1 MRRPQLRPGGPKSG
15 RTTAHERQS
24 IRHIAIF
31 DLGPAAIDR
40 SHPTPVGE
48 ALLAGDRSQLVCPPA
63 RGCRVSYQYEQRRDQ
78 GQARCYKQRISQ
90 PLGGGECC
98 VALCQSLAR
107 KTETEKDD
115 TQRTTAYHLGLASGQ
130 TDKRAVGDR
139 IIKRKR

>member
-24 IRHIAIF
+24 IRNIAII

-48 ALLAGDRSQLVCPPA
+48 ALLAGDRSQLVCA
-63 RGCRVSYQYEQRRDQ
+63 GCGVSYQYKQRRDQ
-78 GQARCYKQRISQ
+78 GQARSYKPRISQ
-90 PLGGGECC
+90 PLGDGECC

-107 KTETEKDD
+107 KTETE
-115 TQRTTAYHLGLASGQ
+115 
-130 TDKRAVGDR
+130 
-139 IIKRKR
+139 